1 MLLKM
6 NTNKKLH
13 LGFLL
18 LFQKYGKFLNTY
30 FTRGNIIKY
39 KFSHL
44 PFFTLEPFGELHKC
58 IAFFFQCKK
67 VFPRRQNYHF
77 HRTKGRCPGAPQP
90 PKYHKLYESKY
101 YCVHPDCG
109 SGDGELRDNTPCFTS
124 RGTTYL
130 ILKPQKFSTSPV

>member
-6 NTNKKLH
+6 NNKKLY
-13 LGFLL
+13 LGFIIPQLWQI
-18 LFQKYGKFLNTY
+18 FKYN
-30 FTRGNIIKY
+30 RGNIIKY
-39 KFSHL
+39 YKFSHL
-44 PFFTLEPFGELHKC
+44 ICITFFY
-58 IAFFFQCKK
+58 FQCKK

-124 RGTTYL
+124 RGT
-130 ILKPQKFSTSPV
+130 

>member
-1 MLLKM
+1 MYCL
-6 NTNKKLH
+6 
-13 LGFLL
+13 
-18 LFQKYGKFLNTY
+18 
-30 FTRGNIIKY
+30 
-39 KFSHL
+39 
-44 PFFTLEPFGELHKC
+44 
-58 IAFFFQCKK
+58 FFQCKK

-124 RGTTYL
+124 RGKKAENYRTGSLFSKQTASIRSSITPISYTYL
-130 ILKPQKFSTSPV
+130 LIIGIYWKHLLDKHIRDQDKVL